1 MWLARISSD
10 GFLTGLA
17 GRARRDSHG
26 GMDELAA
33 LATWLATQGLALAP
47 GAQLERLGGGIA
59 NRNEGVMLTSGPA
72 VLRRPPPGVLAA
84 GASDM
89 AREAKVLAALAPH
102 FGLAPRL
109 IAFCNDDAVLGTKFQ
124 LIERRTGVAIAGT
137 LPPEAGDGLALVETT
152 LQAMAALHGLDA
164 GAVGL
169 GDLGKPDGFFARQL
183 KGWTAR
189 AGAVW
194 PDGLPADVAALITA
208 LAADV
213 PAETG
218 APVLLHMDLKPD
230 NLLVDPAT
238 LQARAMIDWD
248 MATRGPR
255 AFDLAVL
262 LSYWIEP
269 GDPDDVKPLMAV
281 PSLTPGWPGRSSVA
295 ARYAGISGVDVG
307 DLVWPLALARLR
319 LATAWMQLYR
329 KWQRGE
335 MDGTRYAGFETLA
348 RAIIAQALDAHRKGV
363 L

>member
-1 MWLARISSD
+1 MS
-10 GFLTGLA
+10 
-17 GRARRDSHG
+17 
-26 GMDELAA
+26 ELDQ
-33 LATWLATQGLALAP
+33 LGHWLATQGLALAP
-47 GAQLERLGGGIA
+47 DARLERLGGGIA
-59 NRNEGVMLTSGPA
+59 NRNEGVMLAGGAA

-89 AREAKVLAALAPH
+89 AREARVLAALAAH
-102 FGLAPRL
+102 FPLVPRL
-109 IAFCNDDAVLGTKFQ
+109 IAFCDDEAVLGTKFQ
-124 LIERRTGVAIAGT
+124 LIERREGVAIAGK
-137 LPPEAGDGLALVETT
+137 LPPETGDGLALVETT
-152 LQAMAALHGLDA
+152 IAAMVALHGLDPV
-164 GAVGL
+164 AVGL
-169 GDLGKPDGFFARQL
+169 GDLGKPEGFYARQL

-189 AGAVW
+189 AQAVW
-194 PDGLPADVAALITA
+194 PGGLPGDVAALIAA
-208 LAADV
+208 LGGAV

-230 NLLVDPAT
+230 NLLVDPVT

-281 PSLTPGWPGRSSVA
+281 PSLTPGWPGRLAVA
-295 ARYAGISGVDVG
+295 GRYQAISGVAVG

-319 LATAWMQLYR
+319 LAVAWMQLYR

-335 MDGTRYAGFETLA
+335 MDGSRYQGFEPLA
-348 RAIIAQALDAHRKGV
+348 QAIIAQALAAYRKGD

>member
-1 MWLARISSD
+1 MNDLDSLACWLPTA
-10 GFLTGLA
+10 
-17 GRARRDSHG
+17 
-26 GMDELAA
+26 
-33 LATWLATQGLALAP
+33 GLALAP

-59 NRNEGVMLTSGPA
+59 NRNERIELLSGPA

-109 IAFCNDDAVLGTKFQ
+109 IGFCADESVLGTPFQ
-124 LIERRTGVAIAGT
+124 LLEWRSGIAIGGT
-137 LPPEAGDGLALVETT
+137 LPGGATDALVDTS
-152 LQAMAALHGLDA
+152 LSAMAALHALNPA
-164 GAVGL
+164 AIGL
-169 GDLGKPDGFFARQL
+169 GDLGKPEGFHARQL

-189 AGAVW
+189 AHAVW
-194 PDGLPADVAALITA
+194 PDGLPTAAAGLIDT
-208 LAADV
+208 LAAAV
-213 PAETG
+213 PPETG

-238 LQARAMIDWD
+238 MAACAMIDWD

-255 AFDLAVL
+255 GFDLAIL

-269 GDPDDVKPLMAV
+269 SDPQDVHGLQAV
-281 PSLTPGWPGRSSVA
+281 PSLTPGWPGRAALA
-295 ARYAGISGVDVG
+295 ARYQAMSGHDPG

-319 LATAWMQLYR
+319 LGVAWMQLYR

-335 MDGTRYAGFETLA
+335 MDGNRYQGFEPLALAILTHALADYTKGTL
-348 RAIIAQALDAHRKGV
+348 
-363 L
+363 

>member
-1 MWLARISSD
+1 MS
-10 GFLTGLA
+10 
-17 GRARRDSHG
+17 
-26 GMDELAA
+26 ELAA
-33 LATWLATQGLALAP
+33 LAAWLATKGLALVP
-47 GAQLERLGGGIA
+47 GARLERLGGGIA
-59 NRNEGVMLTSGPA
+59 NRNEGVMLAGGAA

-89 AREAKVLAALAPH
+89 AREAKVLGALAPH

-109 IAFCNDDAVLGTKFQ
+109 IAFCDDESVLGTKFQ
-124 LIERRTGVAIAGT
+124 LLEQRDGVAIAGT
-137 LPPEAGDGLALVETT
+137 LPPEAGDGLVLVETT
-152 LQAMAALHGLDA
+152 VAAMAALHGLDPD
-164 GAVGL
+164 AVGL

-183 KGWTAR
+183 RGWTAR
-189 AGAVW
+189 AEAVW
-194 PDGLPADVAALITA
+194 PDGLPGNVASMIAALG
-208 LAADV
+208 ADV
-213 PAETG
+213 PAEVGT
-218 APVLLHMDLKPD
+218 PVLLHMDLKPD

-238 LQARAMIDWD
+238 LQASAMIDWD

-255 AFDLAVL
+255 GFDLAVL

-281 PSLTPGWPGRSSVA
+281 PSLTPGWPGRAQVA
-295 ARYAGISGVDVG
+295 ARYAAISGQEVG

-319 LATAWMQLYR
+319 LAVAWMQLYR

-348 RAIIAQALDAHRKGV
+348 QAIIAQALAAYRKGD

>member
-1 MWLARISSD
+1 MSDLEKLAR
-10 GFLTGLA
+10 
-17 GRARRDSHG
+17 
-26 GMDELAA
+26 
-33 LATWLATQGLALAP
+33 WLPIQGLALAP
-47 GAQLERLGGGIA
+47 AARLERLGGGIA
-59 NRNEGVMLTSGPA
+59 NRNEAVILASGPA
-72 VLRRPPPGVLAA
+72 VLRRPPPGALAA

-102 FGLAPRL
+102 FPLAPRL
-109 IAFCNDDAVLGTKFQ
+109 IAWCDDDAVLGTKFQ
-124 LIERRTGVAIAGT
+124 LIEHRPGVAIAGT

-152 LQAMAALHGLDA
+152 LTAMAALHALDPA
-164 GAVGL
+164 GIGL
-169 GDLGKPDGFFARQL
+169 GDLGKPEGFHARQL

-189 AGAVW
+189 AEAVW

-208 LAADV
+208 LAAAV
-213 PAETG
+213 PPETG

-238 LQARAMIDWD
+238 LQPHAMIDWD

-255 AFDLAVL
+255 GFDLAIL

-269 GDPDDVKPLMAV
+269 SDPDAVKPLQAV
-281 PSLTPGWPGRSSVA
+281 PSLTPGWPGRAGVA
-295 ARYAGISGVDVG
+295 ARYAAISGANVG

-319 LATAWMQLYR
+319 LTVAWMQLYR

-335 MDGTRYAGFETLA
+335 MDGNRYQGFEPLA
-348 RAIIAQALDAHRKGV
+348 LAIIAHALDQFRKGA

>member
-1 MWLARISSD
+1 MS
-10 GFLTGLA
+10 
-17 GRARRDSHG
+17 
-26 GMDELAA
+26 ELAA
-33 LATWLATQGLALAP
+33 LSAWLATKDLALAP

-59 NRNEGVMLTSGPA
+59 NRNEGVMLSSGPA

-89 AREAKVLAALAPH
+89 AREARVLAALAPH
-102 FGLAPRL
+102 FPLAPRL
-109 IAFCNDDAVLGTKFQ
+109 IAFCDDEAVLGTKFQ
-124 LIERRTGVAIAGT
+124 LIERRDGVAIAGT
-137 LPPEAGDGLALVETT
+137 LPAEAGDGLALVETT

-164 GAVGL
+164 DAVGL
-169 GDLGKPDGFFARQL
+169 GDLGKPAGFFARQL

-189 AGAVW
+189 AEAVW
-194 PDGLPADVAALITA
+194 PDGLPDNVTALIA
-208 LAADV
+208 DLAANV
-213 PAETG
+213 PLEAGT
-218 APVLLHMDLKPD
+218 PVLLHMDLKPD
-230 NLLVDPAT
+230 NLLVDPASCA
-238 LQARAMIDWD
+238 ARAMIDWD

-269 GDPDDVKPLMAV
+269 GDPDDVKPLRAV
-281 PSLTPGWPGRSSVA
+281 PSLTPGWPGRSSLA
-295 ARYAGISGVDVG
+295 ARYHAISGIDVG

-319 LATAWMQLYR
+319 LAVAWMQLYR

-348 RAIIAQALDAHRKGV
+348 QAIIAQALDAHRKGD